1 MKEQTELAVI
11 NRIRKNSLTAEEMF
25 AGYEALSI
33 VLDANTGISK
43 ELDTEL
49 LLGKIK
55 SVEDLKEFFIRKYTE
70 LKDECQILKEILQ

>member
-1 MKEQTELAVI
+1 
-11 NRIRKNSLTAEEMF
+11 MF

-55 SVEDLKEFFIRKYTE
+55 SVEGLKGFFIRKYTE
-70 LKDECQILKEILQ
+70 LKDECQTLKEILQ

>member
-1 MKEQTELAVI
+1 
-11 NRIRKNSLTAEEMF
+11 MF

-49 LLGKIK
+49 LLGNIK
-55 SVEDLKEFFIRKYTE
+55 NVEGLKEFFIAKYNE
-70 LKDECQILKEILQ
+70 FRDEAKALSDRV